1 MTAMPNTP
9 TITANQVAAPPSW
22 ALLELKLIAL
32 MEKGAHMMSHK
43 YAERSGAWYW
53 SDDLDDYY
61 ERSYNWCLL
70 YNMGGDES
78 LVDLALKH
86 WNATTRLFDDRDGN
100 RINNMEYF
108 HGVHPMQLKHNI
120 HNEYFSIAHP
130 GDAEWHHMGEGN
142 MAFYDLALGDP
153 TISENV
159 RRSRRFADMFLGED
173 PESPIYDPVHKIIR
187 SPMHGSL
194 GPFHDATL
202 DMVKSYLHGGHASS
216 PDWKAKSMGVR
227 GSLYPVVKDL
237 QPGWWDDPKQARDI
251 VALFNKVVLNGD
263 SAANLAATGLVTNAY
278 LYTGDDKYKQW
289 VVDYVEAWMDR
300 IEQNGGIIPD
310 NVGPTG
316 KPGEHRDGV
325 WWGTLYGWNSYV
337 GWSHIFHSLG
347 VASECAHLV
356 TQDASYLDILRSQIN
371 VLLDNSITDENGQ
384 LLVPNRATPDGWVH
398 AHVEEDKWDA
408 TSSTNLRL
416 YELAHLYHASMSQ
429 EDYDLILRVREGDHL
444 RDWNEEALGAARAE
458 WDSEYSR
465 FQYYDGKN
473 PDWPEKAL
481 SLQYQVA
488 LENYHTMEND
498 DRTVPEI
505 LRDNQEPRN
514 AVFTKILTHVMFGS
528 PQYLY
533 HGGLLRATVR
543 YFDPVRMRPGLPP
556 DVAVLVDELALG
568 RRGRP
573 ACQHQPQRVPQRH
586 HPVRGLRRAHLHNR
600 DHKHRRRPPGHRGQ
614 RQALHRRPA
623 SGNLHQARR
632 RTRPL
637 LQQAQL
643 RLPLARRHHS
653 RALRLLAHAVGHP
666 KSRPPV
672 PSPFMGEGLKPSRLA
687 VAPRPSPLLPDLHS
701 VTVQTS

>member
-1 MTAMPNTP
+1 MNTMPNMP
-9 TITANQVAAPPSW
+9 TITASEVATPPSW

-32 MEKGAHMMSHK
+32 MEKGAHMMSRK

-100 RINNMEYF
+100 RINNLEYH
-108 HGVHPMQLKHNI
+108 HGASPMKLKYNI

-142 MAFYDLALGDP
+142 MAFYDLGLGDP

-194 GPFHDATL
+194 GPYHSATL
-202 DMVKSYLHGGHASS
+202 DEVKTYLHGGHAAS
-216 PDWKAKSMGVR
+216 PDWEAKSMGVR
-227 GSLYPVVKDL
+227 GSLYPAVKEL
-237 QPGWWDDPKQARDI
+237 KPGWWDDPKRAEEI
-251 VALFNKVVLNGD
+251 VALFNKVILDGD

-278 LYTGDDKYKQW
+278 LYTGDEKYKQW

-300 IEQNGGIIPD
+300 IQQNGGIIPD

-347 VASECAHLV
+347 VASECAHLL
-356 TQDASYLDILRSQIN
+356 TGDDSYLDLLRSQIK
-371 VLLDNSITDENGQ
+371 VLLDNSITDDNGQ

-429 EDYDLILRVREGDHL
+429 EDYDLILRVREGDKM
-444 RDWNEEALGAARAE
+444 RDWNEEDLGPARAE
-458 WDSEYSR
+458 HDSEYSR

-473 PDWPEKAL
+473 PDWPEKTL
-481 SLQYQVA
+481 SLQYQRA

-533 HGGLLRATVR
+533 HGGMLRATVR
-543 YFDPVRMRPGLPP
+543 YFDPNRMRPGLPP
-556 DVAVLVDELALG
+556 DVAVLVDELRADGVGVQLVNTNRNEP
-568 RRGRP
+568 RRVIIQSGAFGEHTFTTVTTQTGDGVQATEVNGKYFTVDLPP
-573 ACQHQPQRVPQRH
+573 ATSIRIDA
-586 HPVRGLRRAHLHNR
+586 GLNR
-600 DHKHRRRPPGHRGQ
+600 FSNKPSYAFPWHGD
-614 RQALHRRPA
+614 
-623 SGNLHQARR
+623 NI
-632 RTRPL
+632 
-637 LQQAQL
+637 
-643 RLPLARRHHS
+643 
-653 RALRLLAHAVGHP
+653 
-666 KSRPPV
+666 PV
-672 PSPFMGEGLKPSRLA
+672 PF
-687 VAPRPSPLLPDLHS
+687 
-701 VTVQTS
+701 QY